1 MIKIIGL
8 GLWNEKSMSI
18 EAMEEANDCDVL
30 YAEFYTSR
38 LIGLRSKEELVK
50 VLGKD
55 IKFLRREEVE
65 VSQKFILDRAKKEK
79 VGFLVAG
86 DALTATTHIDLVIE
100 AKKRGIEVK
109 IIHGSSIYTAAAGLA
124 GLQIYKFG
132 RSCSIPYP
140 QPGFKVESPFEV
152 IAGNLK
158 QGLHTLVFL
167 DIQPDKLMTANEA
180 MQILLEIGKKKKSRI
195 LDNKEIVVVAR
206 AGSDEAVVKYGKI
219 KDLIEMNFGE
229 PMHIIIVPGKLH
241 FKEKEYLEFCR

>member
-1 MIKIIGL
+1 MLKIIGL

-18 EAMEEANDCDVL
+18 EAMEGANDCDVL

-50 VLGKD
+50 ALGKD

-100 AKKRGIEVK
+100 AKKRGVEVK
-109 IIHGSSIYTAAAGLA
+109 TIHGSSIYTAAAGLA
-124 GLQIYKFG
+124 GLQIYKFV
-132 RSCSIPYP
+132 RRCSIPYP

-158 QGLHTLVFL
+158 QELHTLVFL
-167 DIQPDKLMTANEA
+167 DIENH
-180 MQILLEIGKKKKSRI
+180 EI
-195 LDNKEIVVVAR
+195 
-206 AGSDEAVVKYGKI
+206 
-219 KDLIEMNFGE
+219 
-229 PMHIIIVPGKLH
+229 
-241 FKEKEYLEFCR
+241 

>member
-55 IKFLRREEVE
+55 IKFLKREEVE

-229 PMHIIIVPGKLH
+229 PMHTLIIPGKLH